1 MKTNNLKGK
10 HLYSVVYLRV
20 REFVNRSVRH
30 SIVNSDKN
38 LFTTSVW
45 YSINKSV
52 ENPVKI
58 TVLNSVWNSTYI
70 FTLNH
75 PIFKR

>member
-1 MKTNNLKGK
+1 MKTNSLKGK
-10 HLYSVVYLRV
+10 HLYSIVYLLV

-30 SIVNSDKN
+30 PIINSDKN
-38 LFTTSVW
+38 SFAPSVW

-52 ENPVKI
+52 ENPVEI